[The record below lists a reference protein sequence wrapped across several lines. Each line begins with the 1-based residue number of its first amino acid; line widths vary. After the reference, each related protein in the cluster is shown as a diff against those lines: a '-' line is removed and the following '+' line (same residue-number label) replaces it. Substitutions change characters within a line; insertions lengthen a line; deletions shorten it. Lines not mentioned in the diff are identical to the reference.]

1 MSKPGDSKY
10 ADDVKEKT
18 KCVNNSTDW
27 TDLSMLVLRRWG
39 TIELAGRLSPQLVKI
54 QRGSIESQSQSESQQ
69 MKSFPRDRMFSVVIA
84 ILHSIN
90 QITNYQLNVKR

>member
-1 MSKPGDSKY
+1 MCEQLDRLDRPKY
-10 ADDVKEKT
+10 VGT
-18 KCVNNSTDW
+18 C
-27 TDLSMLVLRRWG
+27 RCG

-54 QRGSIESQSQSESQQ
+54 QRGSIESQSESQQ

>member
-10 ADDVKEKT
+10 ADDIKEKA
-18 KCVNNSTDW
+18 KCVDNSTDW
-27 TDLSMLVLRRWG
+27 TDLSMLVLRRCG
-39 TIELAGRLSPQLVKI
+39 TIEPAGRLSPQLVKI
-54 QRGSIESQSQSESQQ
+54 QRGSIESQSESQQ